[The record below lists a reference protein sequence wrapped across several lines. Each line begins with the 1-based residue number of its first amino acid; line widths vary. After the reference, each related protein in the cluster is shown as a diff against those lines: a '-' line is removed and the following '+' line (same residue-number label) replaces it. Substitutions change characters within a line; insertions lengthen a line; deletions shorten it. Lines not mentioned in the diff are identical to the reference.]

1 MQLLFKNKNDTFTTL
16 FQYSIFFLKG
26 CKYIIYLKK
35 ESLKKRCLN
44 FEGNLFPQ
52 TTVTL
57 MGASALPYEP
67 HWLINIL
74 FEKANKWEGNFQK
87 KYALP
92 YGELIW

>member
-1 MQLLFKNKNDTFTTL
+1 
-16 FQYSIFFLKG
+16 
-26 CKYIIYLKK
+26 
-35 ESLKKRCLN
+35 
-44 FEGNLFPQ
+44 
-52 TTVTL
+52 

-92 YGELIW
+92 YGELFCELYKGWLN